1 MKVLEG
7 KQSLATAGLLVF
19 LTLLA
24 FGLRVAGLGAQG
36 LAEDEA
42 NKMAA
47 VAAYRAGDF
56 TSNAEHPMLMKSAM
70 TACVVGAEWLERR
83 MPSIAPT
90 PEAALRFPNAVFG
103 ALTTFVL
110 AWLATLLFSSRVGLI
125 AAGIW
130 ATNILAISVN
140 RIGKEDTFLV
150 FFMLLSY
157 AAYFQ
162 AKRISL
168 RREPTDLPRLNRLY
182 LLSGS
187 AMGLMIA
194 SKYFPHYW
202 GLLFLWE
209 WLSQRFLC
217 EKKLDNPI
225 PGSGLR
231 RFYLGMGAAFLL
243 ANPVVVL
250 PSTLAYMKNYTEQG
264 TVTHHGYLL
273 MNQLFYNDPSHSAF
287 AGGLPVFFYGLLLLV
302 KTNPLVFGVMV
313 VGLLATLRR
322 WREPHS
328 FFLLFMTLFW
338 VVPFSIIGAKWMR
351 YTLSLTPYLCLF
363 AALGIEKLGA
373 LSVRLARGL
382 SEAEQNGRRERYVF
396 AAAAIV
402 VLACALDALRLA
414 GHPALYVSPLVGG
427 QRVAG
432 RFFPHDEFYDAG
444 LREAFASVAASAPLG
459 ATVATETPMVASYYL
474 KRFNRPDLV
483 VDVLSDSK
491 FSFDATAGTYC
502 VVQTGRT
509 YFENR
514 ARLAF
519 IADAAESRTPILVA
533 DKVAAQVFVIS
544 AETARAMKEPSTG
557 GSIVRL
563 R

>member
-1 MKVLEG
+1 MKVSEG
-7 KQSLATAGLLVF
+7 NQTLATAGLLVF

-70 TACVVGAEWLERR
+70 TACVVAAEWLERHV
-83 MPSIAPT
+83 PSIAPT

-103 ALTTFVL
+103 ALTTLVL
-110 AWLATLLFSSRVGLI
+110 AWLATLLFTSRVGLI
-125 AAGIW
+125 AAGVW

-150 FFMLLSY
+150 FFMLLAY

-168 RREPTDLPRLNRLY
+168 RRESGDLPRLNRLY

-209 WLSQRFLC
+209 WLSQRFLS
-217 EKKLDNPI
+217 ERKLDNPI
-225 PGSGLR
+225 PKSGLW

-250 PSTLAYMKNYTEQG
+250 PTTLAYMKSYTEQG

-273 MNQLFYNDPSHSAF
+273 MNRLFYNDPSHSAF

-302 KTNPLVFGVMV
+302 KTNPLVLGAMI

-363 AALGIEKLGA
+363 AAIGIERLVA
-373 LSVRLARGL
+373 LTRRLAFES
-382 SEAEQNGRRERYVF
+382 SEIEISRRRET
-396 AAAAIV
+396 V
-402 VLACALDALRLA
+402 VLATAAFVIALGAFDVLRLG

-427 QRVAG
+427 QSVAG

-444 LREAFASVAASAPLG
+444 LREAFAKVAATAPPG
-459 ATVATETPMVASYYL
+459 ATVATETPMVAGYYL
-474 KRFNRPDLV
+474 KRFNRPDLAV
-483 VDVLSDSK
+483 EVLSDAK

-519 IADAAESRTPILVA
+519 IANAAESRTPILVA

-544 AETARAMKEPSTG
+544 AETARAMNELPSG
-557 GSIVRL
+557 GSVVRL

>member
-1 MKVLEG
+1 MKVLERN
-7 KQSLATAGLLVF
+7 QTFATAGLLVF

-56 TSNAEHPMLMKSAM
+56 TSNAEHPMLMKSVM

-83 MPSIAPT
+83 APSIAPT

-103 ALTTFVL
+103 ALTTLVL

-125 AAGIW
+125 AAGVW
-130 ATNILAISVN
+130 ATNILAISIN

-168 RREPTDLPRLNRLY
+168 RRDPADGARLNWLY

-209 WLSQRFLC
+209 WLSQRFLS

-225 PGSGLR
+225 PKSGLW
-231 RFYLGMGAAFLL
+231 RFYLGMGGAFLL

-287 AGGLPVFFYGLLLLV
+287 AGGLPVFFYGLMLFV
-302 KTNPLVFGVMV
+302 KTNPLALATMV

-351 YTLSLTPYLCLF
+351 YTLSLTPYLCIF
-363 AALGIEKLGA
+363 AAIGIEKLVSLGA
-373 LSVRLARGL
+373 RLARG
-382 SEAEQNGRRERYVF
+382 SDVEGPARHGRFIF

-402 VLACALDALRLA
+402 VSACALDAIRMM
-414 GHPALYVSPLVGG
+414 GHPALYMSPLVGG
-427 QRVAG
+427 GTVAG

-444 LREAFASVAASAPLG
+444 LREAFARVAVTAPIG
-459 ATVATETPMVASYYL
+459 ATVATETPMVAEYYL
-474 KRFNRPDLV
+474 KCFNRPDLTV
-483 VDVLSDSK
+483 EVLSNAK

-544 AETARAMKEPSTG
+544 AETARAVNELPSG
-557 GSIVRL
+557 GSVVRL

>member
-1 MKVLEG
+1 MKVTER

-70 TACVVGAEWLERR
+70 TTCVVAAEWLERHA
-83 MPSIAPT
+83 PSVAPT

-103 ALTTFVL
+103 ALTTLVL

-130 ATNILAISVN
+130 TTNILAISIN

-168 RREPTDLPRLNRLY
+168 RRDPADRSLLNRLY

-209 WLSQRFLC
+209 WLSQRFLS

-225 PGSGLR
+225 PKSGLW
-231 RFYLGMGAAFLL
+231 RFYLGMGGAFLL

-273 MNQLFYNDPSHSAF
+273 MDRLFYNDPSHSAF
-287 AGGLPVFFYGLLLLV
+287 AGGLPVFFYGLLLFV
-302 KTNPLVFGVMV
+302 KTNPLALGAMIA
-313 VGLLATLRR
+313 GLLVTLRR

-351 YTLSLTPYLCLF
+351 YTLSLTPYLCIF
-363 AALGIEKLGA
+363 AAIGIENLVWLGT
-373 LSVRLARGL
+373 RLARG
-382 SEAEQNGRRERYVF
+382 SDAEEPARRGRFIF
-396 AAAAIV
+396 AAAGLV
-402 VLACALDALRLA
+402 VCVCALDVVRTV
-414 GHPALYVSPLVGG
+414 GHPALYMSPLVGG
-427 QRVAG
+427 QMVAG
-432 RFFPHDEFYDAG
+432 RYFPHDEFYDAG
-444 LREAFASVAASAPLG
+444 LREAFAKVAVTAPSG
-459 ATVATETPMVASYYL
+459 ATVATETPMVANYYL
-474 KRFNRPDLV
+474 KRFNRTDLSV
-483 VDVLSDSK
+483 EVLSDAN

-519 IADAAESRTPILVA
+519 IANAAESRTPVLVA
-533 DKVAAQVFVIS
+533 DKVAAQVLVIS
-544 AETARAMKEPSTG
+544 AETARAVNELPSG
-557 GSIVRL
+557 GSVVRL